1 MREWAWLKSPKTAL
15 KPNKTKK
22 NETVS
27 KIESSLDKLFAKL
40 VQIKDVGIARLCAL
54 WKKYSPQANRYI
66 SQLKKIDYATA
77 KAFVIRFR
85 WRILLVLIVL
95 YAGSKT
101 YDYFFPAS
109 GKSGGPITVSTIV
122 VEKKDIPLIMEAS
135 GTIVSASIVDIRPMV
150 TNTVAKIEIK
160 DGQEIKAG
168 DLLFVLD
175 DRNDKANY
183 EKLKALADDA
193 QKQYLRAKELVAK
206 NFISKAGLET
216 TLANAKSA
224 QAAARAAEVQLSF
237 DYIRSPIDGRA
248 GIINVFPGSLVQA
261 SNVVTTATSSTAT
274 SSVGSMVTITQLNPI
289 NVQFVIPEK
298 DIPIMLENQLDGD
311 AMSVKVTVGESGKKT
326 YEGKVLVIDNQVD
339 PSIAAVRVKA
349 QIPND
354 SKTLLPGQFARVSLV
369 ASTLKDALAIP
380 SQAVVINPR
389 GKLVYVVDKD
399 GKAESKP
406 VKVVYEYQ
414 GSSIVTGIEAGDRV
428 VVEGKQNLRP
438 GSKVLEAKSTPA
450 SAPNSAP
457 AATPAPTTAPATPS
471 TTDKKW
477 RSPNYV
483 FGVQ

>member
-1 MREWAWLKSPKTAL
+1 M
-15 KPNKTKK
+15 
-22 NETVS
+22 S
-27 KIESSLDKLFAKL
+27 KIETSLDKAVTKL
-40 VQIKDVGIARLCAL
+40 VQLKDVAKVRLCAL
-54 WKKYSPQANRYI
+54 WQQYSPRLN
-66 SQLKKIDYATA
+66 QLKQIDYATA
-77 KAFVIRFR
+77 KAFVVKFK

-109 GKSGGPITVSTIV
+109 DKAGGPVTVTSVV
-122 VEKKDIPLIMEAS
+122 VEKQDIPLIIEAT
-135 GTIVSASIVDIRPMV
+135 GTIVSNNIVDIRPMV
-150 TNTVAKIEIK
+150 TNTVAKIEVK
-160 DGQEIKAG
+160 DGQEVKTG
-168 DLLFVLD
+168 DLLFTLD

-224 QAAARAAEVQLSF
+224 QAAARSAEVQLSF

-248 GIINVFPGSLVQA
+248 GIVNVFPGSLVQA
-261 SNVVTTATSSTAT
+261 SNVVSTSTNSTAT

-298 DIPIMLENQLDGD
+298 DIPIILENQLDGE
-311 AMSVKVTVGESGKKT
+311 AMNVKVTVGDSGKRT
-326 YEGKVLVIDNQVD
+326 YDGKVIVVDNQVD

-354 SKTLLPGQFARVSLV
+354 AMTLLPGQFARVSLV
-369 ASTLKDALAIP
+369 ANTLKDALSIP

-389 GKLVYVVDKD
+389 GKLVYVINKD
-399 GKAESKP
+399 GKAVSKP
-406 VKVVYEYQ
+406 VNVVYEYQ
-414 GSSIVTGIEAGDRV
+414 GSSVVTGIEAGDRV

-438 GSKVLEAKSTPA
+438 GSKIREAKAAPPDPNV
-450 SAPNSAP
+450 SAPI
-457 AATPAPTTAPATPS
+457 TPS
-471 TTDKKW
+471 SPDKK
-477 RSPNYV
+477 
-483 FGVQ
+483 

>member
-1 MREWAWLKSPKTAL
+1 M
-15 KPNKTKK
+15 
-22 NETVS
+22 
-27 KIESSLDKLFAKL
+27 FAKL
-40 VQIKDVGIARLCAL
+40 VQIKNIGKARLCTL
-54 WKKYSPQANRYI
+54 WKQYSPHL
-66 SQLKKIDYATA
+66 SKLKTIDYATA
-77 KAFVIRFR
+77 KSFVIQFK

-95 YAGSKT
+95 YVGGKT
-101 YDYFFPAS
+101 YDYFFPS
-109 GKSGGPITVSTIV
+109 SNKSGGPVTVSSIV
-122 VEKKDIPLIMEAS
+122 VEKRDVPLIIDAT

-150 TNTVAKIEIK
+150 TNTVAKIEVK
-160 DGQEIKAG
+160 DGQEVKAG
-168 DLLFVLD
+168 DLLFTLD

-216 TLANAKSA
+216 TLANSKSA
-224 QAAARAAEVQLSF
+224 QAAGRAAEVQLSF

-248 GIINVFPGSLVQA
+248 GIVNVFPGSLVQA
-261 SNVVTTATSSTAT
+261 SNVVSTATNSTAT

-311 AMSVKVTVGESGKKT
+311 AMAVKVTVGESGQKT
-326 YEGKVLVIDNQVD
+326 YNGKVLVIDNQVD

-354 SKTLLPGQFARVSLV
+354 DKTLLPGQFARVSLI
-369 ASTLKDALAIP
+369 ANTLKDALSIP

-389 GKLVYVVDKD
+389 GKLVYVIDKD
-399 GKAESKP
+399 GKAVSKP

-414 GSSIVTGIEAGDRV
+414 GSSVVTGIEAGDRV

-438 GSKVLEAKSTPA
+438 GSKVREAKSGTPL
-450 SAPNSAP
+450 
-457 AATPAPTTAPATPS
+457 TPS
-471 TTDKKW
+471 TTQK
-477 RSPNYV
+477 
-483 FGVQ
+483 

>member
-1 MREWAWLKSPKTAL
+1 
-15 KPNKTKK
+15 
-22 NETVS
+22 VS
-27 KIESSLDKLFAKL
+27 KIESSLDKLAIKL
-40 VQIKDVGIARLCAL
+40 GQVKDAGKARLCRL
-54 WKKYSPQANRYI
+54 WQKSSPKLDRYI
-66 SQLKKIDYATA
+66 HQIKQIDYATA

-95 YAGSKT
+95 YAGSKA

-109 GKSGGPITVSTIV
+109 DKAGGPVTVTSIV
-122 VEKKDIPLIMEAS
+122 VEKKDIPLIIES
-135 GTIVSASIVDIRPMV
+135 TGTIVSSSIVDIRPMV
-150 TNTVAKIEIK
+150 TNTVAKIEVK
-160 DGQEIKAG
+160 DGQEVKAG

-193 QKQYLRAKELVAK
+193 EKQYLRAKELVAK

-248 GIINVFPGSLVQA
+248 GIVNVFPGSLVQA

-298 DIPIMLENQLDGD
+298 DIPVMLENQLDGE
-311 AMSVKVTVGESGKKT
+311 AMAVKVTVGESGKKT
-326 YEGKVLVIDNQVD
+326 YEGKVIVIDNQVD

-349 QIPND
+349 QIPNID
-354 SKTLLPGQFARVSLV
+354 KTLLPGQFARVSLI
-369 ASTLKDALAIP
+369 ASTMKDVLSIP

-389 GKLVYVVDKD
+389 GKLVYVIDKD
-399 GKAESKP
+399 GKTVSKP

-414 GSSIVTGIEAGDRV
+414 GSSVVTGIEAGDRV
-428 VVEGKQNLRP
+428 VIEGKQNLRP
-438 GSKVLEAKSTPA
+438 GSKVREAKSQ
-450 SAPNSAP
+450 APDSVLS
-457 AATPAPTTAPATPS
+457 APATPS
-471 TTDKKW
+471 AAPATPTPSDKK
-477 RSPNYV
+477 
-483 FGVQ
+483 